1 MFGWGSLERC
11 LNIPLVKH
19 YPPVLRLVFLLS
31 FTPSWGSLWFLSVT
45 RLLWGLPH
53 ALFPERE
60 RGHDPGSF
68 MLSSEAQA
76 MPGKEGELT
85 GAEESAE
92 FTQKAFLGEVVL

>member
-1 MFGWGSLERC
+1 MPCSL
-11 LNIPLVKH
+11 
-19 YPPVLRLVFLLS
+19 
-31 FTPSWGSLWFLSVT
+31 
-45 RLLWGLPH
+45 
-53 ALFPERE
+53 RE